1 MCENEKS
8 KEFSSR
14 SKTKELLGK
23 AKVTKNYCRAL
34 GILLSLP
41 VILWCLS
48 LQKLL
53 PEKMLLEAGRPYF
66 DREKMDE
73 YWYAVNRKLTD
84 VSLPVEI
91 QTKSPVIFVITP
103 TYYRLTQMADLTR
116 LSNTLSL
123 VPNIH
128 WIVIE
133 DFSTTNEHVQKLLET
148 SGLSFTYLSQQ
159 RTNTTPKSLKGA
171 EQRNKG
177 LDWIM
182 EHHNYNSSNSNAVV
196 YFADDDNAYNIKI
209 FEEMRMTKKLSM
221 WPVGFSGGRSAETP
235 ILKDG
240 KVVGFDAWNS
250 EKRKF
255 AVDMAGFAIN
265 GKVLW
270 DFHPMRFD
278 LKAKI
283 GQQETTFL
291 ELCCSLADIEPMANN
306 CTKVLV
312 WHTKTKKPDV
322 WKFGD
327 IPV

>member
-1 MCENEKS
+1 MIIS
-8 KEFSSR
+8 
-14 SKTKELLGK
+14 T
-23 AKVTKNYCRAL
+23 
-34 GILLSLP
+34 
-41 VILWCLS
+41 
-48 LQKLL
+48 
-53 PEKMLLEAGRPYF
+53 EKMLLEAGRPYF

-182 EHHNYNSSNSNAVV
+182 EHHNYNSSNSSAVV

-209 FEEMRMTKKLSM
+209 FEEVNANDDQVFIS
-221 WPVGFSGGRSAETP
+221 SCY
-235 ILKDG
+235 
-240 KVVGFDAWNS
+240 
-250 EKRKF
+250 RKQ
-255 AVDMAGFAIN
+255 I
-265 GKVLW
+265 
-270 DFHPMRFD
+270 
-278 LKAKI
+278 I
-283 GQQETTFL
+283 
-291 ELCCSLADIEPMANN
+291 
-306 CTKVLV
+306 
-312 WHTKTKKPDV
+312 DV
-322 WKFGD
+322 FTYFQLY
-327 IPV
+327 V